1 MPTSFFHGVTVTLI
15 DIGPRPIAIPSSSI
29 IGLVDT
35 YTPAEGLAEPN
46 KPILLT
52 SYREAVKQ
60 FGAGSALAKSARGIY
75 AQSSAVVVAIGV
87 PLVSDAAVL
96 TSAIIGGVTVDGQ
109 RTGMQALLD
118 GKSVHNAQ
126 PRLIICPGHSANRL
140 PLALSST
147 CRTWPRR
154 APT

>member
-15 DIGPRPIAIPSSSI
+15 DTGPRPIAIPSSSI

-60 FGAGSALAKSARGIY
+60 FGAGSALGFSLVLVLFAGIRERMEGAEIPRY
-75 AQSSAVVVAIGV
+75 FQGTAI
-87 PLVSDAAVL
+87 AM
-96 TSAIIGGVTVDGQ
+96 VTAGL
-109 RTGMQALLD
+109 MALAFMGFAGLD
-118 GKSVHNAQ
+118 KYQ
-126 PRLIICPGHSANRL
+126 
-140 PLALSST
+140 
-147 CRTWPRR
+147 
-154 APT
+154 